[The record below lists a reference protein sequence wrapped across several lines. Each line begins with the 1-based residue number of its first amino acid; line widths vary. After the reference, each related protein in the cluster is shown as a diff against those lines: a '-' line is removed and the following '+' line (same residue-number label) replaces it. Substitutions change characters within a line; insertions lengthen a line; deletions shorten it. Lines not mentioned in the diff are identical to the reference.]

1 MQQLL
6 SKEPNNISKQTLYDM
21 LAQNLLNQLGSNA
34 RPIPTASSMMT
45 NLGDQD

>member
-1 MQQLL
+1 MQTLL

-34 RPIPTASSMMT
+34 RPIPIASSMMT
-45 NLGDQD
+45 NLIEQD